1 MLIAALGWSFGFLA
15 VCGDIY
21 MALAAA
27 LVPRFMARPAPESPH
42 LPAVTVIKPLHQNRR
57 GLEACL
63 ESFCSQDYPAP
74 VQFVFGVER
83 ADDPAIEVVRRLQ
96 SRHPALDLTLVIN
109 SLQHGSNRK
118 VSNLINTCTEA
129 RHPVLVLS
137 DSDIE
142 VGSSYL
148 RDVVSPLGQPHVGA
162 VTCLY
167 IGQGGGLWSNLS
179 AMAINYQ
186 FLPSVVLGR
195 FLGLAQPCFGST
207 IAINAQ
213 VLAEI
218 GGFEAFADHLA
229 DDYEIGK
236 AARAKGYTIAI
247 PAMTV
252 RHHCALSGPG
262 DLLGH
267 ELRWGRVVRLIDGA
281 GFAGSLVTHSLS
293 LSLIAAALLSFSPL
307 SVGLI
312 FATFGLRI
320 ALKFQVD
327 AATGSRAGAWWL
339 IPLRDVL
346 SFAVFLASFTVNTVH
361 WQGRRFHVG
370 HGGVLV
376 PLQKGI

>member
-1 MLIAALGWSFGFLA
+1 MLIAALGWGVGLLA

-21 MALAAA
+21 MALAAV
-27 LVPRFMARPAPESPH
+27 LIPRFMARPGPASPH
-42 LPAVTVIKPLHQNRR
+42 LPAVSVIKPLHQKRR

-63 ESFCSQDYPAP
+63 ESFCRQDYPAP

-96 SRHPALDLTLVIN
+96 SRHPALDITLVIN
-109 SLQHGSNRK
+109 PLQHGANRK
-118 VSNLINTCTEA
+118 VSNLINICTKA

-142 VGSSYL
+142 VGRSYL
-148 RDVVSPLGQPHVGA
+148 REVVAPLGQPDIGA

-167 IGQGGGLWSNLS
+167 VGQGGGLWSNLS

-186 FLPSVVLGR
+186 FLPSVILGR

-207 IAINAQ
+207 IAINAE

-229 DDYEIGK
+229 DDYEIGR
-236 AARAKGYTIAI
+236 ATRAKGYKIAI
-247 PAMTV
+247 PAMAV
-252 RHHCALSGPG
+252 CHHCALSGPG
-262 DLLGH
+262 DLIGH
-267 ELRWGRVVRLIDGA
+267 ELRWGRVVRLIDRA

-307 SVGLI
+307 SIGLI
-312 FATFGLRI
+312 FATFCLRI
-320 ALKFQVD
+320 ALKLQVD
-327 AATGSRAGAWWL
+327 AATGTRAGSWWL
-339 IPLRDVL
+339 LPLRDL
-346 SFAVFLASFTVNTVH
+346 ISFGVFLASFAVNTVH

-376 PLQKGI
+376 PL